1 MFGVHM
7 NLNIFQSQSLQTRL
21 TLFTLAIFIIGI
33 GSIAFYTS
41 QVLRKNMEV
50 TLGEQ
55 QFSTV
60 SFIAAGINEDIEVRF
75 NTLKTIADSI
85 SPAMMGNTPGL
96 QKVFEHQLILN
107 HMFNAGAFI
116 ARTDGTATASIPLSA
131 ERSGVNY
138 MDRDFMVAALKEG
151 KATVG
156 RPVIGKKMNVPIFAM
171 AVPIRD
177 AQGKVIGALAGI
189 TNLGQ
194 PSFLDRITDSPY
206 GKSGGYILV
215 VPKERLIITATD
227 KSRIMQPL
235 PALGINPALDRFLG
249 GYEGSAV
256 YTNPLGIEVL
266 GSSRLIPVSD
276 WLLGVTLPAREAF
289 SPIRDMLL
297 AMFFLALLA
306 CVLIWWM
313 LRQQFSPMTDAV
325 KALATL
331 SDSNQHPH
339 HLPIARQDEIGELI
353 AGFNKLLDTLKN
365 REISLRE
372 SEANLAT
379 AQANAHL
386 GSWDLDLIT
395 FKGSWS
401 TENFRLHRRDPALGP
416 PSYAEFLELVHPQD
430 RQTVADAQT
439 KIIKQFTPI
448 VFEFRSNPALGPE
461 RIYSNTI
468 VPICDPSGQV
478 LRLQGTTQ
486 DITERKQAEQDA
498 QKLRDQL
505 IQATKMEA
513 VGHLTAGIAHDF
525 NNILGAILGY
535 TELSKHVIA
544 ANNTEAVER
553 YLEEILKA
561 SLRAKELVSQMLT
574 FSRLAPDSEGDKVP
588 VTLLTPVVK
597 EVVSLLRSS
606 IPSTIELNYLVE
618 DADIKAHIQ
627 PIHLHQ
633 IILNLGINARDAIG
647 EYGKINITLLRQQY
661 AHQVCDSCQH
671 DFEGEFV
678 KLTVSDTGTGIDLNI
693 MKNIFNPFFTTKGV
707 GKGTGMGLS
716 VVHGLVHAL
725 GGHIQV
731 ESAPGKGTA
740 ISVLLPL
747 ALTAASDESYTTAL
761 ENTGGTLAGLH
772 IMVVDDEL
780 SMTAMLQ
787 EFLSMHGAQITAF
800 NSPLAALHAF
810 ELKPNGVDVVIT
822 DETMPGL
829 SGMHLAECMLK
840 LRPGLPVILC
850 TGYSDHATPALAE
863 QAGLAGF
870 IYKPFKIDQ
879 LLQQIRKIIKSA

>member
-1 MFGVHM
+1 MS
-7 NLNIFQSQSLQTRL
+7 LNIFQLRSLKTRL
-21 TLFTLAIFIIGI
+21 TLFTLAILMTGI

-60 SFIAAGINEDIEVRF
+60 SFVAAGINEDIEVRF
-75 NTLKTIADSI
+75 NTLKSIAESI

-116 ARTDGTATASIPLSA
+116 ARMDGTATASIPLSA

-138 MDRDFMVAALKEG
+138 MDRDFMAAALKEG

-156 RPVIGKKMNVPIFAM
+156 RPVIGKKMNVPVFAM
-171 AVPIRD
+171 TVPIRD
-177 AQGKVIGALAGI
+177 AQGKVIGALTGV

-194 PSFLDRITDSPY
+194 PSFLDRITESPY

-215 VPKERLIITATD
+215 MPKDRLIITATD

-235 PALGINPALDRFLG
+235 PAHGINPMIDRFLG

-256 YTNPLGIEVL
+256 YTNPLGVEVL

-276 WLLGVTLPAREAF
+276 WILGVTLPAKEAF
-289 SPIRDMLL
+289 DPIRDMLL
-297 AMFFLALLA
+297 AMLFFALLA
-306 CVLIWWM
+306 GTLIWWM
-313 LRQQFSPMTDAV
+313 LHRQLLPMSDTV
-325 KALATL
+325 KTLAIM
-331 SDSNQHPH
+331 SNSNQPPQP
-339 HLPIARQDEIGELI
+339 LPITRQDEIGDLI
-353 AGFNKLLDTLKN
+353 AGFNRLLKTLGE
-365 REISLRE
+365 REEALRE
-372 SEANLAT
+372 SEFHWKFAIEGSGDGVWDWNIETNQAT
-379 AQANAHL
+379 YSKRWKEIL
-386 GSWDLDLIT
+386 G
-395 FKGSWS
+395 
-401 TENFRLHRRDPALGP
+401 
-416 PSYAEFLELVHPQD
+416 YAEADTFPSCGEWTKRFHPDDQASVED
-430 RQTVADAQT
+430 AMQAYLGGKTKTYTIECRMRCKDDSYKWVLGRGIVVSRNADG
-439 KIIKQFTPI
+439 KP
-448 VFEFRSNPALGPE
+448 
-461 RIYSNTI
+461 
-468 VPICDPSGQV
+468 
-478 LRLQGTTQ
+478 LRMTGTTT
-486 DITERKQAEQDA
+486 DISERKQVEETTQT
-498 QKLRDQL
+498 LRDQL

-535 TELSKHVIA
+535 TELSKHIIA
-544 ANNTEAVER
+544 AGNPEAVER

-561 SLRAKELVSQMLT
+561 SLRAKELVAQMLT
-574 FSRLAPDSEGDKVP
+574 FSRLAPDTQGEEVP

-597 EVVSLLRSS
+597 EVISLLRSS
-606 IPSTIELNYLVE
+606 IPSTIELNYQVN
-618 DADIKAHIQ
+618 DPDIKAHIQ

-647 EYGKINITLLRQQY
+647 EYGKINITLVRQFY
-661 AHQVCDSCQH
+661 TRRVCDSCQH
-671 DFEGEFV
+671 DFAGEFV
-678 KLTVSDTGTGIDLNI
+678 KLTVSDTGTGIEQHIL
-693 MKNIFNPFFTTKGV
+693 KNIFNPFFTTKGV

-731 ESAPGKGTA
+731 ESILAKGTA

-747 ALTAASDESYTTAL
+747 AVTAATDVFYAAAL
-761 ENTGGTLAGLH
+761 ENTGGTLAGLR
-772 IMVVDDEL
+772 IMLVDDEL

-787 EFLSMHGAQITAF
+787 EFLGMHGAQITSF
-800 NSPLAALHAF
+800 NSPLAAWNAF
-810 ELKPNGVDVVIT
+810 EQHPDGVDIVIT

-829 SGMHLAECMLK
+829 SGMHLAQRMMK
-840 LRPGLPVILC
+840 LRAGLPVILC
-850 TGYSDHATPALAE
+850 TGYSDRATPELAE

-870 IYKPFKIDQ
+870 FYKPLKMNA
-879 LLQQIRKIIKSA
+879 LLHKIRKVAQSV